1 LLATDKHSSLFS
13 RGICDGDKKVLLFL
27 AQAVEKMRQQMK
39 QLKQA
44 QETGQ
49 AAVKLWFFIK

>member
-1 LLATDKHSSLFS
+1 
-13 RGICDGDKKVLLFL
+13 L

-44 QETGQ
+44 QENGQ
-49 AAVKLWFFIK
+49 AAVKLWFFYKMT